1 MLSKERASGFAA
13 MDREEQ
19 RKIASK
25 GGKAAHRQ
33 GRAHQF
39 TTEQAREAGRKGG
52 LAISRNRDHMAQ
64 IGRKGGHAV
73 STDRAHMAEI
83 GRKGGAAASESARQK
98 TDEPKDETDQGVEPV
113 VETAVAS

>member
-1 MLSKERASGFAA
+1 MFSKERASGFAA

-39 TTEQAREAGRKGG
+39 TSEQAREAGRKGG

-98 TDEPKDETDQGVEPV
+98 PEESKDESGNAPV
-113 VETAVAS
+113 AETAIAS

>member
-1 MLSKERASGFAA
+1 MLSKDRASGFAA

-39 TTEQAREAGRKGG
+39 TSEQAREAGRKGG

-83 GRKGGAAASESARQK
+83 GRKGGAAASESTRQK
-98 TDEPKDETDQGVEPV
+98 PDESKDETDTGTPV

>member
-1 MLSKERASGFAA
+1 MFSKERASGFAA

-39 TTEQAREAGRKGG
+39 TSEQAREAGRKGG

-83 GRKGGAAASESARQK
+83 GRKGGAAASEGARQK
-98 TDEPKDETDQGVEPV
+98 PEEPKDESGNAPV
-113 VETAVAS
+113 VETAIAS